1 MLLTQDCSAGEVLVW
16 QSLSTML
23 CLVSRSMQCCTTSSQ
38 HLKECKMMY
47 FFLVLSPGVLTL
59 INALQNLGP
68 FLRGSGRSSHP
79 CTLHLVLLAGS
90 YLP

>member
-1 MLLTQDCSAGEVLVW
+1 
-16 QSLSTML
+16 
-23 CLVSRSMQCCTTSSQ
+23 
-38 HLKECKMMY
+38 MMY